1 MWTGNQEST
10 KSRHAPCFSLTRQ
23 VSMYVCFFIVV
34 DFMVGYP
41 SPFIKLF
48 LHSQGPQQVM
58 NTFFLIFQCLPC
70 LTSVSKEDSCA

>member
-23 VSMYVCFFIVV
+23 VSMYVCFFTVV

-41 SPFIKLF
+41 SPFINFSFTHGATAGYERF
-48 LHSQGPQQVM
+48 L
-58 NTFFLIFQCLPC
+58 LDLP
-70 LTSVSKEDSCA
+70 VSSMPDLSL